1 MGTGG
6 GLEPWRRA
14 KEESVKLEPLL
25 EYRAELKP
33 GTPVGD
39 GPYGQR
45 IIVDVSGGHFE
56 GPRLKGKILPSG
68 GDWLLLR
75 PDGMGLLDVRATF
88 ETDDGAFIY
97 LSYYGI
103 LEFTEQVQ
111 AALEGGGSTE
121 YDDLYFMTQPRFETG
136 DPRYA
141 WLNSVVAV
149 AEGRLRPQAVEYR
162 VYQAVNG

>member
-1 MGTGG
+1 M
-6 GLEPWRRA
+6 
-14 KEESVKLEPLL
+14 KLEPLMN
-25 EYRAELKP
+25 YHADLKP
-33 GTPVGD
+33 GTAVGD

-45 IIVDVSGGHFE
+45 LIVDVTGGHFE
-56 GPRLKGKILPSG
+56 GPRLRGKLLPSG
-68 GDWLLLR
+68 ADWLLLR
-75 PDGMGLLDVRATF
+75 PDGFGLLDVRATF

-111 AALEGGGSTE
+111 AALAGGGSTE
-121 YDDLYFMTQPRFETG
+121 YGDVYFMTQPRFETG

-149 AEGRLRPQAVEYR
+149 GEGRVCPNAVEYR
-162 VYQAVNG
+162 VFHTVNG